1 MQSGESGDAFSAD
14 CTDAQLGISAVAA
27 FSHLKRVIWDV
38 GPRRPVTAS
47 RPAVPAKV
55 TPEPQS
61 VLLLLSEAS
70 AGCRRWDGGRCHV
83 VTPWQGGHGGDP
95 CVIGWT
101 DSWGSAGGP
110 TLGPAAGG

>member
-1 MQSGESGDAFSAD
+1 M
-14 CTDAQLGISAVAA
+14 
-27 FSHLKRVIWDV
+27 
-38 GPRRPVTAS
+38 TAS

-61 VLLLLSEAS
+61 VLLLLDEAS
-70 AGCRRWDGGRCHV
+70 AGRRRWDGGRCHV

-110 TLGPAAGG
+110 TLGPVAGGWEWRDTLLSPGGVCLGWNDVKLLKYTC